1 MIVIVLEF
9 DSLIINARPSVFPA
23 RPIDRPITVSHLDRS
38 WATAWIAPHYRV
50 TCRLLEQ
57 LPASGS

>member
-9 DSLIINARPSVFPA
+9 ESFINNARPSVFPA
-23 RPIDRPITVSHLDRS
+23 RPIDRSITVSHLDRS
-38 WATAWIAPHYRV
+38 WAAARIAPRYRV
-50 TCRLLEQ
+50 TCRSLEQ